1 MKVKQL
7 IRILEK
13 CDPDAIVILSSD
25 WEGNG
30 FYELG
35 QVDGKNNAWD
45 AENGRLGFARLTE
58 DLESK
63 GYSDEDVVEGV
74 PAVVIWP

>member
-25 WEGNG
+25 GEGNG

-63 GYSDEDVVEGV
+63 GYGDEDVVEGV